1 MGISAV
7 KMILLDKIACTQV
20 YRARSFL
27 GDNFQYTPRLCGN
40 YLGIVFGIKLSY
52 HSKSSNT
59 FIFVEQ
65 IF

>member
-52 HSKSSNT
+52 HS
-59 FIFVEQ
+59 
-65 IF
+65 